1 MYKFPS
7 DLDLSHLIGCEV
19 VQISLAPYNLFIQ
32 LEPENHINIEGVWR
46 LYDSSGNLVDEGN
59 GQDEKD
65 AYRIHRLLTHKIE
78 QYIVVNP
85 TTLALIFEN
94 KWKLE
99 IVDDSDQY
107 ESCSI
112 SPNIYI

>member
-19 VQISLAPYNLFIQ
+19 VQISHGPYNLSIT
-32 LEPENHINIEGVWR
+32 LEPENHINIEGLWR
-46 LYDSSGNLVDEGN
+46 LYDSSGRLVDEGN
-59 GQDEKD
+59 EQEKKD
-65 AYRIHRLLTHKIE
+65 AYRIHQLLSHKIE
-78 QYIVVNP
+78 QYKVVNP

-99 IVDDSDQY
+99 LVDDSDQY